1 MIPSLAGNPLRGV
14 ADPVGPAKCH
24 SWVFSL
30 FDLAV
35 WVLHTSATGNRP
47 AFHKLELEER

>member
-1 MIPSLAGNPLRGV
+1 MSGV
-14 ADPVGPAKCH
+14 DQNQFNTC
-24 SWVFSL
+24 L

-35 WVLHTSATGNRP
+35 WVLHTSATGNKP